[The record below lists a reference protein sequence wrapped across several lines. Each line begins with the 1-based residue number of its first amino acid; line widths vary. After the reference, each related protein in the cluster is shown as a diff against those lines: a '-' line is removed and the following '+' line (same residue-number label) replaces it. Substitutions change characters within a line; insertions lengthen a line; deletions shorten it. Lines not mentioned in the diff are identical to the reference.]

1 MKYLLH
7 LFIVFTILGWG
18 SRMAAQNGAQRISE
32 SIHPETLQHPYLL
45 FNQEEKMQMLEAI
58 RHERVLS
65 EIYEK
70 QLLEA
75 YRYLK
80 MPRDYSLPE
89 PGRESRYY
97 ANSVIRDF
105 HFAHMRP
112 ALQLAFAYQLTGNPE
127 YAEKA
132 FFHAEMLCR
141 IDNWTNPAHRF
152 TQIYD
157 RVWPHGVEDDQVVFS
172 FDLTSARI
180 STHLALVY
188 DWIYDYMDKG
198 QRDRIRGALLEN
210 SILRV
215 RGNYEYHWWT
225 SAHRCNWSGV
235 CYSGL
240 GMASLALLKED
251 PQLVDVVEHCYQ
263 GVSLMLDEL
272 GVDGGWQEGRGYW
285 AYGVGHSVWFMDA
298 IKKQTEGSYNLFA
311 HPKLKDH
318 PVDFILYT
326 MPANFADG
334 GAGPK
339 GDSWFIN
346 KLIAETGS
354 RTAAW
359 YRDSFL
365 EPGESMY
372 DLIYRDPAVK
382 AVKPGATSRHFRTID
397 WAVMQS
403 SLTDEQSMK
412 IVCKAGKNDDPHHG
426 HLDCGN
432 FIISYKGNNFIRDHG
447 SASYDDYYFSA
458 ERWEYAEASS
468 KGHNVVFVNGEEQI
482 TAKLKN
488 QPWIEGPGTSIG
500 EFSTSAEQDYVV
512 MNHLENAYPGK
523 EMKSWQRKIVLEKPS
538 LAVVIDKIGSA
549 KHAEI
554 RSRIHPGGTVEIH
567 ENFYTILSAD
577 EKGLAV
583 VPFSDQP
590 VAIEAGRHGSLSANE
605 KSTFEWIP
613 YVDSYRESADTQ
625 TIMGYLVF
633 PFTSEEETGAVLQ
646 SVYLQQGA
654 DDANT
659 LSFSFNGEQYHIP
672 F

>member
-1 MKYLLH
+1 MKHPLH
-7 LFIVFTILGWG
+7 IFFLFILVGWG
-18 SRMAAQNGAQRISE
+18 SGATAQKGTPRISDHL
-32 SIHPETLQHPYLL
+32 HPETLQHPYLL
-45 FNQEEKMQMLEAI
+45 FNHEEKEQMLEAI
-58 RHERVLS
+58 RHDRELS

-80 MPRDYSLPE
+80 MPKDYSLPE

-97 ANSVIRDF
+97 AISTLRNF
-105 HFAHMRP
+105 QFAHMRP

-127 YAEKA
+127 YAGKA

-141 IDNWTNPAHRF
+141 IDTWTNPAHRF
-152 TQIYD
+152 PQIYD

-251 PQLVDVVEHCYQ
+251 PQLVDVVERCYE

-298 IKKQTEGSYNLFA
+298 IKNQTEGSYNLFA

-318 PVDFILYT
+318 PVDFVLYT

-354 RTAAW
+354 QTAAW
-359 YRDSFL
+359 YRDTFL
-365 EPGESMY
+365 EPGESIY
-372 DLIYRDPAVK
+372 DLIYREPGVK
-382 AVKPGATSRHFRTID
+382 ATEPEAKSKHFRTID

-403 SLTDEQSMK
+403 SFTSEQSMT

-432 FIISYKGNNFIRDHG
+432 FIISYMGNNFIRDHG
-447 SASYDDYYFSA
+447 SASYDDFYFSA
-458 ERWEYAEASS
+458 ERWDYPEASS
-468 KGHNVVFVNGEEQI
+468 KGHNVVFVNGEGQI
-482 TAKLKN
+482 PAKIKDE
-488 QPWIEGPGTSIG
+488 PWGEEPGTSIG
-500 EFSTSAEQDYVV
+500 AFFTSEKQDHVV
-512 MNHLENAYPGK
+512 MNHLENAYPRE

-538 LAVVIDKIGSA
+538 IAVVIDKVGSD

-554 RSRIHPGGTVEIH
+554 RSRIHPGGTVTTH
-567 ENFYTILSAD
+567 ENYYTISSAD
-577 EKGLAV
+577 EVKLAV

-590 VAIEAGRHGSLSANE
+590 LEIETGRHGSLSANE
-605 KSTFEWIP
+605 KSTFEWIQ
-613 YVDSYRESADTQ
+613 YVDSYRKADQEQ

-633 PFTSEEETGAVLQ
+633 PFTSRQETDRVLK
-646 SVYLQQGA
+646 SVTLQQAAG
-654 DDANT
+654 DDDNLT
-659 LSFSFNGEQYHIP
+659 FSFKGTQYNVP